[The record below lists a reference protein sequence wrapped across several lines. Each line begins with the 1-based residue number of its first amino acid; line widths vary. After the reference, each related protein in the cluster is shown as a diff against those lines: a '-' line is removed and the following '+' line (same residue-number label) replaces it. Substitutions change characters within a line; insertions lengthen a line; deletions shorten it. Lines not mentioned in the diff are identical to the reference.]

1 MTWQQIQALKG
12 QSAGNHTQTGN
23 GQKPGSPAPGH
34 MSDPDKEEQKEKK
47 RWKLLLLF
55 WILYFLIL
63 LICGGTISIY

>member
-12 QSAGNHTQTGN
+12 QVAGSQMQAGNS
-23 GQKPGSPAPGH
+23 QKPGSPSPGH
-34 MSDPDKEEQKEKK
+34 TPDPDKEEQKEKK